1 MPFLIVGGI
10 IYGLITLVNIVA
22 FPLILTLKVMTP
34 WKESQGETPIM
45 WWVGAFALGLFDP
58 LNPPTNM
65 FEIEDAR
72 IQYLSRYD
80 DVRDDM
86 IEEGLGFWAEEE

>member
-45 WWVGAFALGLFDP
+45 WWVGAFAAGLFDP